1 MGTSL
6 LQDLDVEDINVEIII
21 IGGWLWVISC
31 TDSMTDVTLTRMFL
45 LLLLTA
51 ELVHEM
57 IQLELRINQN
67 RRRSLIVLLGHADL
81 VVIAEDA
88 AFRRD
93 LGLELAP

>member
-1 MGTSL
+1 
-6 LQDLDVEDINVEIII
+6 VEIIV
-21 IGGWLWVISC
+21 IGGWLWVIVIRC
-31 TDSMTDVTLTRMFL
+31 TCNTDSMTDVALM

-67 RRRSLIVLLGHADL
+67 RRRSLIVLGYADL

-88 AFRRD
+88 AFRRSRD
-93 LGLELAP
+93 NLGLELAL